1 MISKVL
7 PSVLFNPC
15 IDIVDKSFRL
25 ENPLRIEID
34 GKFSIRFSVSDSTTH
49 WPPLLSKFSVVWT
62 TKVGRWKICRSVH
75 AKGPRRPGTT
85 MKRKRGPAPDGRQ
98 SRAKRQEEKQVEDS
112 GDLNE
117 ESGDDKGSFEG
128 FSDGEEEEALEG
140 QDESKQSGIAVNGNL
155 TKPKQ
160 RGKKAA
166 PTQEELMESLFR
178 SSSFQSNLFKLQVD
192 ELLSEIRVKYEKME
206 RVEKVLHQLKDIV
219 NLIPD
224 SQEQLVFPI
233 SIETKGSY
241 MSTKHL

>member
-1 MISKVL
+1 
-7 PSVLFNPC
+7 
-15 IDIVDKSFRL
+15 
-25 ENPLRIEID
+25 
-34 GKFSIRFSVSDSTTH
+34 
-49 WPPLLSKFSVVWT
+49 
-62 TKVGRWKICRSVH
+62 
-75 AKGPRRPGTT
+75 

-112 GDLNE
+112 DDLNE

-140 QDESKQSGIAVNGNL
+140 QDEDESKQSGIAVNGNS

-206 RVEKVLHQLKDIV
+206 QVEKVLHQLKDIV

-233 SIETKGSY
+233 SIGTKGSY